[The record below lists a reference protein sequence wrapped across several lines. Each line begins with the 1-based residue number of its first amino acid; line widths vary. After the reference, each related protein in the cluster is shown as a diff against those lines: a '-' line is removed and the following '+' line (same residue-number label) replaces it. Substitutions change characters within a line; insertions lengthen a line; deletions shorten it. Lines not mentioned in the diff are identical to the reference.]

1 MTAGREA
8 GSSVLIVEDEIIAAL
23 YLKSLLSPGYRVVG
37 MARSGEEAVSAAA
50 REAPDIV
57 IMDVHLEGGM
67 DGIEAAR
74 RIREDGSPAVVFCS
88 AFDLAEMG
96 DPVASGLGV
105 AFLPKPIERES
116 LLGLLSGLP
125 QVQPS

>member
-1 MTAGREA
+1 MTAGPDSS
-8 GSSVLIVEDEIIAAL
+8 SSVLIVEDEIIAAL

-74 RIREDGSPAVVFCS
+74 RIREGGSPAVVFCS
-88 AFDLAEMG
+88 AFDLSEMG
-96 DPVASGLGV
+96 DPVAAGLGV
-105 AFLPKPIERES
+105 AFIPTPIERE
-116 LLGLLSGLP
+116 GLLCLLSDLLRARAP
-125 QVQPS
+125 